1 MLTRIIILSLII
13 TAVHVTTWEGMIF
26 HRPALLLGDLLDRLH
41 LTVLRKPLFECLIC
55 MGGIYTIVLD
65 PLVFGLFSWHII
77 ADMLCVIGMNTI
89 ISAVICRINE

>member
-1 MLTRIIILSLII
+1 MLTRIVILSLII

-55 MGGIYTIVLD
+55 MGGIYTLILYPLLFGWSWEILPAILD
-65 PLVFGLFSWHII
+65 VVGLN
-77 ADMLCVIGMNTI
+77 AL
-89 ISAVICRINE
+89 ISALICHMHE

>member
-55 MGGIYTIVLD
+55 MGGIYTLVLY
-65 PLVFGLFSWHII
+65 PLLFGWSWEI
-77 ADMLCVIGMNTI
+77 LPTI
-89 ISAVICRINE
+89 LDVVGLNALISALICHMHE